1 MEVKQKGTRSP
12 VNAIL
17 AHLQSKSTH
26 RKGPGATW
34 RESHKEG
41 SDLPP
46 DKRENFHRTMNSL
59 WGNQHLNPK
68 PCFFLLLSVLPHLV
82 ASWGPGGEARRGLL
96 RGSLQTPVSRFLP
109 QPLIQMFSLPPLF
122 TFGPLVSVPW
132 ADFHHPIRNNTLF
145 LLPAFLGTVGSK
157 PQASLTARGASRASK
172 EHGGDTSSRLGFFS
186 VWTASIAHC
195 RSVTQWF
202 IKHTN
207 NEWICSISKATC
219 WSQTSSAEL
228 GEREQQN
235 AYISGGPRPHLMAC
249 YSRKSRVPALLGL
262 LCFSFHLVAGLQE
275 YTVEYN
281 ALLYNQ
287 LENSKSLVI
296 IASLGLWN

>member
-1 MEVKQKGTRSP
+1 MQFWHTLSQNLLTGKALVKPVGISQRRVTLASLEEREFPPLPWTLCKETSLQILSLAFFYFFRSFP
-12 VNAIL
+12 
-17 AHLQSKSTH
+17 
-26 RKGPGATW
+26 TW
-34 RESHKEG
+34 LLPE
-41 SDLPP
+41 DLG
-46 DKRENFHRTMNSL
+46 R
-59 WGNQHLNPK
+59 
-68 PCFFLLLSVLPHLV
+68 
-82 ASWGPGGEARRGLL
+82 EARWGLL
-96 RGSLQTPVSRFLP
+96 RGSLQTPVSWFLP

-122 TFGPLVSVPW
+122 TLGPLVSVPW
-132 ADFHHPIRNNTLF
+132 ADFHHPIRNNTLSS
-145 LLPAFLGTVGSK
+145 LPAFLGTIGSK

-195 RSVTQWF
+195 WSVTQWF

-228 GEREQQN
+228 CEREQQN
-235 AYISGGPRPHLMAC
+235 ACISGGPHLHLMAC
-249 YSRKSRVPALLGL
+249 YSRKSRVPALLVL

-275 YTVEYN
+275 YTGEYN

-296 IASLGLWN
+296 IASLGWWN